1 MNTKGN
7 IPKARAYVIEATV
20 AILLC
25 YFLLGG
31 SDWSPALWA
40 GFAVLAIWIVVMNV
54 RRDAGIESAAAYG
67 RWKLKVALIM
77 VLGVLGASIWRG
89 SIWLFILSLVLGI
102 IWISDLRSHRAIHGQ
117 TVDQGNQNGEK

>member
-89 SIWLFILSLVLGI
+89 SIWLFILSLVLAA
-102 IWISDLRSHRAIHGQ
+102 IWVSDLRAYRSINRSK
-117 TVDQGNQNGEK
+117 GENEDSNHF